1 MRPIGLIEPSLET
14 TVSTWPALSIGLKT
28 SSASSCGCGLWL
40 WAIGRSGWVE
50 MNLESGASGSEV
62 PDSSAAQSGG
72 GAAEDTASFLARSCD
87 SSMAAPSVLWPTDG
101 SALGFSV
108 AEISPGA
115 VLLVAAS
122 TSAALC
128 RLDCFPLSGESELTE
143 NIAIRWCI
151 L

>member
-1 MRPIGLIEPSLET
+1 MLGDGGT
-14 TVSTWPALSIGLKT
+14 TVSTCLVLSIGLKS
-28 SSASSCGCGLWL
+28 SSASPCGCGLWL

-62 PDSSAAQSGG
+62 PDSLAAQSGG
-72 GAAEDTASFLARSCD
+72 GAAEDTASFLARTCD
-87 SSMAAPSVLWPTDG
+87 SLMAALSVLWPTDG
-101 SALGFSV
+101 SALGSSV

-122 TSAALC
+122 ASAALC
-128 RLDCFPLSGESELTE
+128 RLNCFPLLCESEPAE